1 VTFVVNVLHCVCVRE
16 RIELFRGDVTTLA
29 ADAIVNA
36 ANSQLSPEGR
46 SVSIHRAAGPEL
58 EAECMSLR
66 RGVHAGDAVITR
78 AYRLQAKYVI
88 HAVGASW
95 HGGKRRESE
104 ELASVYRRCFAL
116 AKEYGLRTI
125 AFPAISC
132 GLYSFPARQAAEIA
146 IGGTAAALES
156 MLSLERVTFA
166 LFTDEVWEAFD
177 EALRALG
184 NNADQ
189 REDGRA

>member
-1 VTFVVNVLHCVCVRE
+1 
-16 RIELFRGDVTTLA
+16 LFRGDITALA

-36 ANSQLSPEGR
+36 ANSQLTPGGA
-46 SVSIHRAAGPEL
+46 VGLAIHRAAGPEL
-58 EAECMSLR
+58 EAECMSMR
-66 RGVHAGDAVITR
+66 RAVQPGDAVITR
-78 AYRLQAKYVI
+78 GYRLRAKYVI

-132 GLYSFPARQAAEIA
+132 GLYSFPARPAAEIA
-146 IGGTAAALES
+146 ICETAAALDS
-156 MLSLERVTFA
+156 MPSLERVTFA
-166 LFTDEVWEAFD
+166 LFTDEVCEAFD

-184 NNADQ
+184 DS
-189 REDGRA
+189 